1 MNPKIAS
8 RVRRRL
14 LVAGAGALSFPVV
27 SLAVAGP
34 NPVVKAP
41 ALPAQT
47 LGQLIKGFAAESVEG
62 HGDAAPAWEGEGLV
76 LSGRLTGLNG
86 EAIARAAIGLTATGM
101 TTHSD
106 ADGRFMFVT
115 TAPASDHLDLQ
126 VITPSGQT
134 LQEVVPLLGSSCAS
148 GPEHS
153 LASITRSADQ
163 RVRRSSVCLSITT

>member
-14 LVAGAGALSFPVV
+14 LVAGAGLLGFPVF
-27 SLAVAGP
+27 SMAVAEP

-47 LGQLIKGFAAESVEG
+47 PGQRIKGFAAESVDG
-62 HGDAAPAWEGEGLV
+62 HGHAAPAWEGEGLV
-76 LSGRLTGLNG
+76 LSGRLTDLNG

-115 TAPASDHLDLQ
+115 TAPASDHLDFQ
-126 VITPSGQT
+126 VTTPSGQT
-134 LQEVVPLLGSSCAS
+134 WQEVVPLLGSTCSS

-153 LASITRSADQ
+153 LASITLSANQ
-163 RVRRSSVCLSITT
+163 RVRRSSVCVSITI